1 MAGMNANTLFSQAL
15 GLGAQW
21 NVVKSEMDV
30 AQRQLRLELD
40 FPAGTKFACPR
51 CGQLCAV
58 HDTVDK
64 EWRHL
69 DFWQHRT
76 DLRAR
81 VPRVTCA
88 EHGVLQVEVPWARAG
103 SGFTLMMEGM
113 ILLLAQQMSVSAAAR
128 LLRTTDHRLWRVID
142 HYVTAAHRDKDWS
155 KVRRIL
161 VDEPRRSR
169 DSLPQA
175 ARRASVARQT
185 SARRGR
191 RYVTNVIDAEST
203 DLLMMAKDRG
213 ADTLGEFAAAMTKHG
228 GRPEQITEIVMDMSP
243 AYIAGAAAYFPGARV
258 VFDAFHIMSRP
269 QGDRQPKAARRVR
282 RSRINM
288 AGQALD
294 KVRKDLA
301 RKGGDLRG
309 GLWALR
315 GNAWTRNSEQQERRS
330 QLMATYPALG
340 RAVALREFLQDALAG
355 SDRSQLEAWLAWA
368 QRSRLAAFRDLA
380 RTIKRHFNG
389 ILAYMET
396 RLTNGV
402 MEAINGLLQL
412 AKRIA
417 RGFRNFYYFRLA
429 AYLKAGGLNLQAP
442 RLLPT

>member
-1 MAGMNANTLFSQAL
+1 MDANTLFSQAL

-21 NVVKSEMDV
+21 KVIKSEMDV
-30 AQRQLRLELD
+30 PQRQLRLELD

-161 VDEPRRSR
+161 VDE
-169 DSLPQA
+169 
-175 ARRASVARQT
+175 T

-213 ADTLGEFAAAMTKHG
+213 ADTLGEFAAAMIKHG

-258 VFDAFHIMSRP
+258 VFDAFHIM
-269 QGDRQPKAARRVR
+269 K
-282 RSRINM
+282 M

-330 QLMATYPALG
+330 QLMAAYPALG

>member
-1 MAGMNANTLFSQAL
+1 MDANTLFSQAL

-21 NVVKSEMDV
+21 KVIKSEMDV
-30 AQRQLRLELD
+30 PQRQLRLELD

-88 EHGVLQVEVPWARAG
+88 EHGVLQVEVHWARAG

-142 HYVTAAHRDKDWS
+142 HYVTAAHQDKDWS

-161 VDEPRRSR
+161 VDE
-169 DSLPQA
+169 
-175 ARRASVARQT
+175 T

-213 ADTLGEFAAAMTKHG
+213 ADTLGEFAAAMIKHG

-258 VFDAFHIMSRP
+258 VFDAFHIM
-269 QGDRQPKAARRVR
+269 K
-282 RSRINM
+282 M

-330 QLMATYPALG
+330 QLMAAYPALG

>member
-1 MAGMNANTLFSQAL
+1 MNANTLFSQAL
-15 GLGAQW
+15 GLGGQW

-142 HYVTAAHRDKDWS
+142 HYVMAAHRDKDWS

-161 VDEPRRSR
+161 VDE
-169 DSLPQA
+169 
-175 ARRASVARQT
+175 T

-258 VFDAFHIMSRP
+258 VFDAFHIM
-269 QGDRQPKAARRVR
+269 K
-282 RSRINM
+282 M

-294 KVRKDLA
+294 KVRKDVA

-330 QLMATYPALG
+330 QLMAAYPALG

>member
-15 GLGAQW
+15 GLGGQW

-161 VDEPRRSR
+161 VDE
-169 DSLPQA
+169 
-175 ARRASVARQT
+175 T

-258 VFDAFHIMSRP
+258 VFDAFHIM
-269 QGDRQPKAARRVR
+269 K
-282 RSRINM
+282 M

>member
-1 MAGMNANTLFSQAL
+1 MDANTLFSQAL

-21 NVVKSEMDV
+21 KVIKSEMDV
-30 AQRQLRLELD
+30 PQRQLRLELD

-161 VDEPRRSR
+161 VDE
-169 DSLPQA
+169 
-175 ARRASVARQT
+175 T

-213 ADTLGEFAAAMTKHG
+213 ADTLGEFAAAMIKHG

-258 VFDAFHIMSRP
+258 VFDAFHIM
-269 QGDRQPKAARRVR
+269 K
-282 RSRINM
+282 M

-330 QLMATYPALG
+330 QLMAAYPALG

-355 SDRSQLEAWLAWA
+355 SDRSQLEVWLAWA

>member
-1 MAGMNANTLFSQAL
+1 MDANTLFSQAL
-15 GLGAQW
+15 GLGGQW
-21 NVVKSEMDV
+21 NVIKSEMDV
-30 AQRQLRLELD
+30 PQRQLRLELD

-161 VDEPRRSR
+161 VDE
-169 DSLPQA
+169 
-175 ARRASVARQT
+175 T

-258 VFDAFHIMSRP
+258 VFDAFHIM
-269 QGDRQPKAARRVR
+269 K
-282 RSRINM
+282 M

-315 GNAWTRNSEQQERRS
+315 GNAGTRNSEQKERRS
-330 QLMATYPALG
+330 QLMAAYPALG

-402 MEAINGLLQL
+402 MEAINGLVQL

-417 RGFRNFYYFRLA
+417 RGFRNFYYLRLA

>member
-1 MAGMNANTLFSQAL
+1 MNANTLFSQAL

-161 VDEPRRSR
+161 VDE
-169 DSLPQA
+169 
-175 ARRASVARQT
+175 T

-213 ADTLGEFAAAMTKHG
+213 ADTLGAFAAAMTKHG

-258 VFDAFHIMSRP
+258 VFDAFHIM
-269 QGDRQPKAARRVR
+269 K
-282 RSRINM
+282 M

-330 QLMATYPALG
+330 QLMAAYPALG

>member
-1 MAGMNANTLFSQAL
+1 MDANTLFSQAL

-21 NVVKSEMDV
+21 KVIKSEMDV
-30 AQRQLRLELD
+30 PQRQLRLELD

-155 KVRRIL
+155 KVQRIL
-161 VDEPRRSR
+161 VDE
-169 DSLPQA
+169 
-175 ARRASVARQT
+175 T

-228 GRPEQITEIVMDMSP
+228 GRPEQITEIVMDMSA

-258 VFDAFHIMSRP
+258 VFDAFHIM
-269 QGDRQPKAARRVR
+269 K
-282 RSRINM
+282 M

-301 RKGGDLRG
+301 RQGADLRG

-315 GNAWTRNSEQQERRS
+315 GNTWTRNSEQQERRS
-330 QLMATYPALG
+330 QLMAAYPALG

>member
-1 MAGMNANTLFSQAL
+1 MIWSRAPCRGGVRGGTLGSERPAGRLVCDLESVVRPFKIAGMDANTLFSQAL

-21 NVVKSEMDV
+21 NVIKSEMDV
-30 AQRQLRLELD
+30 PQRQLRLELD

-161 VDEPRRSR
+161 VDE
-169 DSLPQA
+169 
-175 ARRASVARQT
+175 T

-243 AYIAGAAAYFPGARV
+243 SYIAGAAAYFPGARV
-258 VFDAFHIMSRP
+258 VFDAFHIM
-269 QGDRQPKAARRVR
+269 K
-282 RSRINM
+282 M

-330 QLMATYPALG
+330 QLMAAYPALG

>member
-1 MAGMNANTLFSQAL
+1 MNANTLFSQAL
-15 GLGAQW
+15 GLGGQW

-161 VDEPRRSR
+161 VDEPTRSG

-258 VFDAFHIMSRP
+258 VFDAFHIM
-269 QGDRQPKAARRVR
+269 K
-282 RSRINM
+282 M

>member
-1 MAGMNANTLFSQAL
+1 MDANTLFSQAL

-21 NVVKSEMDV
+21 KVIKSEMDV
-30 AQRQLRLELD
+30 PQRQLRLELD

-161 VDEPRRSR
+161 VDE
-169 DSLPQA
+169 
-175 ARRASVARQT
+175 T

-213 ADTLGEFAAAMTKHG
+213 ADTLGEFAAAMIKHG

-258 VFDAFHIMSRP
+258 VFDAFHIM
-269 QGDRQPKAARRVR
+269 K
-282 RSRINM
+282 M

-330 QLMATYPALG
+330 QLMAAYPALG

-442 RLLPT
+442 RLVPT

>member
-1 MAGMNANTLFSQAL
+1 MVGAARMAGMDANTLFSQAL

-21 NVVKSEMDV
+21 KVVHSEMDV
-30 AQRQLRLELD
+30 ANRRLCLELD
-40 FPAGTKFACPR
+40 FTAGSKFACPR
-51 CGQLCAV
+51 CGQLCGAR
-58 HDTVDK
+58 DTAEK
-64 EWRHL
+64 RWRHL
-69 DFWQHRT
+69 DFWQYRT
-76 DLRAR
+76 ELKAR
-81 VPRVTCA
+81 VPRVDCP

-142 HYVTAAHRDKDWS
+142 HYVMGAHRDKDWS

-161 VDEPRRSR
+161 VDE
-169 DSLPQA
+169 
-175 ARRASVARQT
+175 T

-191 RYVTNVIDAEST
+191 RYVTNVIDAESS

-213 ADTLGEFAAAMTKHG
+213 AEALGEFAAAMIQHG

-243 AYIAGAAAYFPGARV
+243 AYIAGATAYFPAARV
-258 VFDAFHIMSRP
+258 VFDAFHIM
-269 QGDRQPKAARRVR
+269 K
-282 RSRINM
+282 M

-301 RKGGDLRG
+301 RQGADLRG

-315 GNAWTRNSEQQERRS
+315 GNAWTRNNEQQERRS
-330 QLMATYPALG
+330 QLMAAYPALG

-355 SDRSQLEAWLAWA
+355 SDRAQLEGWLAWA
-368 QRSRLAAFRDLA
+368 QRSQLAAFRDLA
-380 RTIKRHFNG
+380 RTIKRHFDG
-389 ILAYMET
+389 VLAYLET

-417 RGFRNFYYFRLA
+417 RGFRNFHYFRLA

>member
-1 MAGMNANTLFSQAL
+1 MDANTLFSQAL
-15 GLGAQW
+15 GLGGQW
-21 NVVKSEMDV
+21 KVVKSEMDV
-30 AQRQLRLELD
+30 PQRQLRLALD

-58 HDTVDK
+58 HDTAEK

-81 VPRVTCA
+81 VPRVSCA

-103 SGFTLMMEGM
+103 SGFTLMMEGL

-128 LLRTTDHRLWRVID
+128 LLRTTDQRLWRVID
-142 HYVTAAHRDKDWS
+142 HYVMAAHRDKDWS

-161 VDEPRRSR
+161 VDE
-169 DSLPQA
+169 
-175 ARRASVARQT
+175 T

-191 RYVTNVIDAEST
+191 RYVTNVIDAESS

-213 ADTLGEFAAAMTKHG
+213 SEALGEFAAAMAEHG
-228 GRPEQITEIVMDMSP
+228 AKPEQITEIVMDMSP
-243 AYIAGAAAYFPGARV
+243 AYIAGAMEHFPGARV
-258 VFDAFHIMSRP
+258 VFDAFHIM
-269 QGDRQPKAARRVR
+269 K
-282 RSRINM
+282 M

-301 RKGGDLRG
+301 RQGADLRG

-315 GNAWTRNSEQQERRS
+315 GNAWTRNGEQQQRRA
-330 QLMATYPALG
+330 QLMAAYPALG
-340 RAVALREFLQDALAG
+340 RAVVLRELLQDALASG
-355 SDRSQLEAWLAWA
+355 ERAQLEGWLAWA
-368 QRSRLAAFRDLA
+368 KRSRLTAFRDLA
-380 RTIKRHFNG
+380 RTLKRHRDG
-389 ILAYMET
+389 VLAYMET
-396 RLTNGV
+396 KLTNGL
-402 MEAINGLLQL
+402 MEAVNGLLQL

-417 RGFRNFYYFRLA
+417 RGFRNFHYFRLA
-429 AYLKAGGLNLQAP
+429 AYLKAGGLNLQNL

>member
-1 MAGMNANTLFSQAL
+1 MDANTLFSQAL

-21 NVVKSEMDV
+21 KVIKSEMDV
-30 AQRQLRLELD
+30 PQRQLRLELD

-142 HYVTAAHRDKDWS
+142 HYVTAAHQDKDWS

-161 VDEPRRSR
+161 VDE
-169 DSLPQA
+169 
-175 ARRASVARQT
+175 T

-213 ADTLGEFAAAMTKHG
+213 ADTLGEFAAAMIKHG

-258 VFDAFHIMSRP
+258 VFDAFHIM
-269 QGDRQPKAARRVR
+269 K
-282 RSRINM
+282 M

-330 QLMATYPALG
+330 QLMAAYPALG

>member
-1 MAGMNANTLFSQAL
+1 M
-15 GLGAQW
+15 
-21 NVVKSEMDV
+21 
-30 AQRQLRLELD
+30 
-40 FPAGTKFACPR
+40 
-51 CGQLCAV
+51 
-58 HDTVDK
+58 
-64 EWRHL
+64 
-69 DFWQHRT
+69 
-76 DLRAR
+76 
-81 VPRVTCA
+81 
-88 EHGVLQVEVPWARAG
+88 EVPWARVG

-161 VDEPRRSR
+161 VDE
-169 DSLPQA
+169 
-175 ARRASVARQT
+175 T

-213 ADTLGEFAAAMTKHG
+213 AEALGEFAEAMTRHG

-243 AYIAGAAAYFPGARV
+243 AYIAGAMTYFPTARV
-258 VFDAFHIMSRP
+258 VFDAFHIM
-269 QGDRQPKAARRVR
+269 K
-282 RSRINM
+282 M

-301 RKGGDLRG
+301 RQGADLRG

-315 GNAWTRNSEQQERRS
+315 GNAWTRNNEQQERRS
-330 QLMATYPALG
+330 QLMVAYPALG
-340 RAVALREFLQDALAG
+340 RAVALRELLQDALAG
-355 SDRSQLEAWLAWA
+355 SDRAQLEGWLAWA

-380 RTIKRHFNG
+380 RTIKRHFDG

-417 RGFRNFYYFRLA
+417 RGFRNFHYFRLA

>member
-1 MAGMNANTLFSQAL
+1 MDANTLFSQAL
-15 GLGAQW
+15 GLGGQW

-30 AQRQLRLELD
+30 PQRQLRLELD

-161 VDEPRRSR
+161 VDE
-169 DSLPQA
+169 
-175 ARRASVARQT
+175 T

-258 VFDAFHIMSRP
+258 VFDAFHIM
-269 QGDRQPKAARRVR
+269 K
-282 RSRINM
+282 M

-330 QLMATYPALG
+330 QLMAAYPALG

-368 QRSRLAAFRDLA
+368 QRSRLAPFRDLA
-380 RTIKRHFNG
+380 RTIKRHFKG

-429 AYLKAGGLNLQAP
+429 AYLKAGALNLQAP

>member
-161 VDEPRRSR
+161 VDEPTRSG

-315 GNAWTRNSEQQERRS
+315 GQCVDTQQRAAGTS
-330 QLMATYPALG
+330 IPTHGHLSGLG
-340 RAVALREFLQDALAG
+340 TCG
-355 SDRSQLEAWLAWA
+355 
-368 QRSRLAAFRDLA
+368 
-380 RTIKRHFNG
+380 
-389 ILAYMET
+389 
-396 RLTNGV
+396 
-402 MEAINGLLQL
+402 
-412 AKRIA
+412 
-417 RGFRNFYYFRLA
+417 GFA
-429 AYLKAGGLNLQAP
+429 
-442 RLLPT
+442 

>member
-1 MAGMNANTLFSQAL
+1 MNANTLFSQAL

-417 RGFRNFYYFRLA
+417 RGFRNFHYFRLA

>member
-1 MAGMNANTLFSQAL
+1 MAGMDANTLFSQAL

-40 FPAGTKFACPR
+40 FPVGTKFACPR

-161 VDEPRRSR
+161 VDE
-169 DSLPQA
+169 
-175 ARRASVARQT
+175 T

-258 VFDAFHIMSRP
+258 VFDAFHIM
-269 QGDRQPKAARRVR
+269 K
-282 RSRINM
+282 M

-330 QLMATYPALG
+330 QLMAAYPALG

-368 QRSRLAAFRDLA
+368 QPLATGCFPRSGS
-380 RTIKRHFNG
+380 HH
-389 ILAYMET
+389 
-396 RLTNGV
+396 
-402 MEAINGLLQL
+402 
-412 AKRIA
+412 
-417 RGFRNFYYFRLA
+417 
-429 AYLKAGGLNLQAP
+429 
-442 RLLPT
+442 

>member
-1 MAGMNANTLFSQAL
+1 MAWMDANTLFSQAL
-15 GLGAQW
+15 GLGGQW

-30 AQRQLRLELD
+30 PQRQLRLELD

-161 VDEPRRSR
+161 VDE
-169 DSLPQA
+169 
-175 ARRASVARQT
+175 T

-258 VFDAFHIMSRP
+258 VFDAFHIM
-269 QGDRQPKAARRVR
+269 K
-282 RSRINM
+282 M

-330 QLMATYPALG
+330 QLMAAYPALG

-368 QRSRLAAFRDLA
+368 QRSRLAPFRDLA
-380 RTIKRHFNG
+380 RTIKRHFKG

-429 AYLKAGGLNLQAP
+429 AYLKAGALNLQAP

>member
-1 MAGMNANTLFSQAL
+1 MDANTLFSQAL

-30 AQRQLRLELD
+30 PQRQLRLELD

-128 LLRTTDHRLWRVID
+128 LLRTTDHRLWRVIG

-161 VDEPRRSR
+161 VDE
-169 DSLPQA
+169 
-175 ARRASVARQT
+175 T

-191 RYVTNVIDAEST
+191 RYVTNVIDAESS

-213 ADTLGEFAAAMTKHG
+213 ADTLGEFAAAITKHG

-243 AYIAGAAAYFPGARV
+243 AYIAGAMAYFPGARV
-258 VFDAFHIMSRP
+258 VFDAFHIM
-269 QGDRQPKAARRVR
+269 K
-282 RSRINM
+282 M

-301 RKGGDLRG
+301 RQGADLRG

-330 QLMATYPALG
+330 QLMAAYPALG

-355 SDRSQLEAWLAWA
+355 RERAQLEGWLAWA

-380 RTIKRHFNG
+380 RTIKRHFNA

-442 RLLPT
+442 RLLPTLNVEEAQF

>member
-1 MAGMNANTLFSQAL
+1 
-15 GLGAQW
+15 
-21 NVVKSEMDV
+21 
-30 AQRQLRLELD
+30 
-40 FPAGTKFACPR
+40 
-51 CGQLCAV
+51 
-58 HDTVDK
+58 
-64 EWRHL
+64 
-69 DFWQHRT
+69 
-76 DLRAR
+76 
-81 VPRVTCA
+81 
-88 EHGVLQVEVPWARAG
+88 
-103 SGFTLMMEGM
+103 
-113 ILLLAQQMSVSAAAR
+113 
-128 LLRTTDHRLWRVID
+128 
-142 HYVTAAHRDKDWS
+142 
-155 KVRRIL
+155 
-161 VDEPRRSR
+161 
-169 DSLPQA
+169 
-175 ARRASVARQT
+175 
-185 SARRGR
+185 
-191 RYVTNVIDAEST
+191 
-203 DLLMMAKDRG
+203 
-213 ADTLGEFAAAMTKHG
+213 
-228 GRPEQITEIVMDMSP
+228 
-243 AYIAGAAAYFPGARV
+243 
-258 VFDAFHIMSRP
+258 
-269 QGDRQPKAARRVR
+269 
-282 RSRINM
+282 M

-301 RKGGDLRG
+301 RKGGDLHG

-330 QLMATYPALG
+330 QLMAAYPALG

-380 RTIKRHFNG
+380 RTIKRHFKG

>member
-1 MAGMNANTLFSQAL
+1 MDANTLFSQAL
-15 GLGAQW
+15 RLGAQW

-30 AQRQLRLELD
+30 PQRQLRLELD

-113 ILLLAQQMSVSAAAR
+113 ILLLAQQMSVSAAAL

-161 VDEPRRSR
+161 VDE
-169 DSLPQA
+169 
-175 ARRASVARQT
+175 T

-258 VFDAFHIMSRP
+258 VFDAFHIM
-269 QGDRQPKAARRVR
+269 K
-282 RSRINM
+282 M

-301 RKGGDLRG
+301 RQGADLRG

-330 QLMATYPALG
+330 QLMAAYPALG

-355 SDRSQLEAWLAWA
+355 SDRAQLEGWLAWA

-429 AYLKAGGLNLQAP
+429 AYLKAGGLNIQTP

>member
-1 MAGMNANTLFSQAL
+1 MNANTLFSQAL
-15 GLGAQW
+15 GLGGQW

-142 HYVTAAHRDKDWS
+142 HYVMAAHRDKDWS

-161 VDEPRRSR
+161 VDE
-169 DSLPQA
+169 
-175 ARRASVARQT
+175 T

-258 VFDAFHIMSRP
+258 VFDAFHIM
-269 QGDRQPKAARRVR
+269 K
-282 RSRINM
+282 M

-294 KVRKDLA
+294 KVRKDVA

-330 QLMATYPALG
+330 QLMAAYPALG

-380 RTIKRHFNG
+380 RTIKRHFDG

>member
-1 MAGMNANTLFSQAL
+1 MAWMDANTLFSQAL
-15 GLGAQW
+15 GLGGQW

-30 AQRQLRLELD
+30 PQRQLRLELD

-161 VDEPRRSR
+161 VDE
-169 DSLPQA
+169 
-175 ARRASVARQT
+175 T

-258 VFDAFHIMSRP
+258 VFDAFHIM
-269 QGDRQPKAARRVR
+269 K
-282 RSRINM
+282 M

-330 QLMATYPALG
+330 QLMAAYPALG

-368 QRSRLAAFRDLA
+368 QRSRLAPFRDLA
-380 RTIKRHFNG
+380 RTIKRHFKG

>member
-1 MAGMNANTLFSQAL
+1 MAGMDANTLFSQAL
-15 GLGAQW
+15 GLGSQW

-30 AQRQLRLELD
+30 PQRQLRLELD

-161 VDEPRRSR
+161 VDE
-169 DSLPQA
+169 
-175 ARRASVARQT
+175 T

-258 VFDAFHIMSRP
+258 VFDAFHIM
-269 QGDRQPKAARRVR
+269 K
-282 RSRINM
+282 M

-330 QLMATYPALG
+330 QLMAAYPALG

>member
-1 MAGMNANTLFSQAL
+1 
-15 GLGAQW
+15 
-21 NVVKSEMDV
+21 
-30 AQRQLRLELD
+30 
-40 FPAGTKFACPR
+40 
-51 CGQLCAV
+51 
-58 HDTVDK
+58 
-64 EWRHL
+64 
-69 DFWQHRT
+69 
-76 DLRAR
+76 
-81 VPRVTCA
+81 
-88 EHGVLQVEVPWARAG
+88 
-103 SGFTLMMEGM
+103 
-113 ILLLAQQMSVSAAAR
+113 MSVSAAAR

-161 VDEPRRSR
+161 VDE
-169 DSLPQA
+169 
-175 ARRASVARQT
+175 T

-213 ADTLGEFAAAMTKHG
+213 ADTLGAFAAAMTKHG
-228 GRPEQITEIVMDMSP
+228 GRPEQITEIVMDISP
-243 AYIAGAAAYFPGARV
+243 TYIAGAAAYFPGARV
-258 VFDAFHIMSRP
+258 VFDAYHIM
-269 QGDRQPKAARRVR
+269 K
-282 RSRINM
+282 M

-330 QLMATYPALG
+330 QLMAAYPALG
-340 RAVALREFLQDALAG
+340 RAVALHELLQDALAG

-429 AYLKAGGLNLQAP
+429 AYLTAGGLNLQAP

>member
-1 MAGMNANTLFSQAL
+1 
-15 GLGAQW
+15 
-21 NVVKSEMDV
+21 
-30 AQRQLRLELD
+30 
-40 FPAGTKFACPR
+40 
-51 CGQLCAV
+51 
-58 HDTVDK
+58 
-64 EWRHL
+64 
-69 DFWQHRT
+69 
-76 DLRAR
+76 
-81 VPRVTCA
+81 
-88 EHGVLQVEVPWARAG
+88 
-103 SGFTLMMEGM
+103 
-113 ILLLAQQMSVSAAAR
+113 
-128 LLRTTDHRLWRVID
+128 
-142 HYVTAAHRDKDWS
+142 
-155 KVRRIL
+155 
-161 VDEPRRSR
+161 
-169 DSLPQA
+169 
-175 ARRASVARQT
+175 
-185 SARRGR
+185 
-191 RYVTNVIDAEST
+191 
-203 DLLMMAKDRG
+203 
-213 ADTLGEFAAAMTKHG
+213 
-228 GRPEQITEIVMDMSP
+228 
-243 AYIAGAAAYFPGARV
+243 
-258 VFDAFHIMSRP
+258 
-269 QGDRQPKAARRVR
+269 
-282 RSRINM
+282 M

-301 RKGGDLRG
+301 RQGADLRG

-330 QLMATYPALG
+330 QLMAAYPALG

>member
-15 GLGAQW
+15 GLGGQW

-161 VDEPRRSR
+161 VDEPTRSG

-258 VFDAFHIMSRP
+258 VFDAFHIM
-269 QGDRQPKAARRVR
+269 K
-282 RSRINM
+282 M

>member
-1 MAGMNANTLFSQAL
+1 M
-15 GLGAQW
+15 
-21 NVVKSEMDV
+21 
-30 AQRQLRLELD
+30 
-40 FPAGTKFACPR
+40 
-51 CGQLCAV
+51 

-81 VPRVTCA
+81 VPRVICA

-128 LLRTTDHRLWRVID
+128 LLRTTDQRLWRVID

-155 KVRRIL
+155 KVRSIL
-161 VDEPRRSR
+161 VDE
-169 DSLPQA
+169 
-175 ARRASVARQT
+175 T

-191 RYVTNVIDAEST
+191 RYVTNVIDAESS

-213 ADTLGEFAAAMTKHG
+213 GAEALGEFAAAMAEHG

-243 AYIAGAAAYFPGARV
+243 AYIAGAAAYLPGARV
-258 VFDAFHIMSRP
+258 VFDAFHIMRRP

-301 RKGGDLRG
+301 RQGADLRG

-330 QLMATYPALG
+330 QLMAAYSALG

-355 SDRSQLEAWLAWA
+355 IDRSQLEAWLAWA